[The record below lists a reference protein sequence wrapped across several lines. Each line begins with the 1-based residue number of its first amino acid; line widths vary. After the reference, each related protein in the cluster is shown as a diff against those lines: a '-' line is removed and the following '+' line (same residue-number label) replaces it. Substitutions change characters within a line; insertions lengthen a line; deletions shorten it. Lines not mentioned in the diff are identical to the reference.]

1 MSFTVGSTDIPKR
14 IILYAGEDNPLLK
27 IGLSSLRGASYK
39 ASKLRWQ
46 SQQAALAKTARILG
60 KDSKVCFELLKT
72 FRVTPENLAAGLL
85 FRSRTICKLGKIFL
99 L

>member
-1 MSFTVGSTDIPKR
+1 MPER

-46 SQQAALAKTARILG
+46 SKQAVLAKTARILG
-60 KDSKVCFELLKT
+60 KVNKDT
-72 FRVTPENLAAGLL
+72 W
-85 FRSRTICKLGKIFL
+85 
-99 L
+99 